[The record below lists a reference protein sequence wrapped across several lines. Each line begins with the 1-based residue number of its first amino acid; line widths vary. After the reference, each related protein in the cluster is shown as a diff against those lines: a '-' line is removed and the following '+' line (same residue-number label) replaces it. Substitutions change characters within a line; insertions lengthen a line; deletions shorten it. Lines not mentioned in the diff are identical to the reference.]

1 MRDSGAFDRIV
12 ASLHE
17 VSLDYSRWSSAA
29 GLIDEALGIHGSSMI
44 FADGDADEDIRVFF
58 AWTLYRGEPHPELE
72 RLYYEN
78 FYPIDERPPRIRK
91 APDSR
96 LLHMTEVYTADELK
110 KSPAYNALRTH
121 GLGGNGINIRLD
133 GPRNS
138 RITWVVH
145 DPVDGGGWTSTQC
158 DTIQRLLPHVR
169 HAVTVQQTLS
179 GAGALGTNLAGLLDG
194 TGLGTIQLDAR
205 GRIHAANDQALA
217 VLRTGDLLSDENG
230 FLSARPPRTNDELQ
244 RLLGR
249 ALPAFGTKADEDS
262 REGGSMI
269 LKPEGPLPPVA
280 LHVNPI
286 AGQER
291 NYPVWPVAALVLIV
305 DPARRTTVDPTLVA
319 ATLGLSPMQSQV
331 AVHMAGGM
339 SVPAIAAKMGRQIS
353 TIRSHVKAIY
363 GRLGLTRQQEL
374 VRLVRSL
381 AHSERG
387 ATLKTE
393 KGSEM
398 L

>member
-158 DTIQRLLPHVR
+158 DTVQRLLPHVR

-205 GRIHAANDQALA
+205 GRIHAANDQALPCTHISYWTMEA
-217 VLRTGDLLSDENG
+217 KCRPSHWFSVLSVCGPAPAPSEFPG
-230 FLSARPPRTNDELQ
+230 FSSSRSCHVDHPFRAR
-244 RLLGR
+244 
-249 ALPAFGTKADEDS
+249 
-262 REGGSMI
+262 
-269 LKPEGPLPPVA
+269 
-280 LHVNPI
+280 
-286 AGQER
+286 
-291 NYPVWPVAALVLIV
+291 
-305 DPARRTTVDPTLVA
+305 
-319 ATLGLSPMQSQV
+319 
-331 AVHMAGGM
+331 
-339 SVPAIAAKMGRQIS
+339 
-353 TIRSHVKAIY
+353 
-363 GRLGLTRQQEL
+363 
-374 VRLVRSL
+374 
-381 AHSERG
+381 